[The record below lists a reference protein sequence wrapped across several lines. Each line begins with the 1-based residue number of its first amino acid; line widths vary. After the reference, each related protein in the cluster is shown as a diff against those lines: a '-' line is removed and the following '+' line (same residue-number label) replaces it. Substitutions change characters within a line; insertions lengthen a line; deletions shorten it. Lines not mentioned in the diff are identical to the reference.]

1 MVEAA
6 GNPRGRAFII
16 VLYESGARIGEIG
29 SMNVGDVFVP
39 PEGHYA
45 KLRLKGKTG
54 SREVTVVASLPYLA
68 QWLSLHHG
76 ASNPDAPLWIGI
88 GTVSHGEQL
97 GYSSLAKI
105 LKVAAKEN
113 GGSAKQL

>member
-54 SREVTVVASLPYLA
+54 SREVNVAVSLPFYPLKTPSQCAQWFSSNQYLRLKRILEKHSKLLA
-68 QWLSLHHG
+68 QPFLN
-76 ASNPDAPLWIGI
+76 A
-88 GTVSHGEQL
+88 QL
-97 GYSSLAKI
+97 PVQSTL
-105 LKVAAKEN
+105 
-113 GGSAKQL
+113 